1 MGFYVQFFCVF
12 SLHINLKTFY
22 IGLNNIYSD
31 KVHDIHKYN
40 VKIVGSD
47 SKPVAYLD
55 HLLELFIL
63 IQVDVARNFQKKDQI
78 KKTIKAMATYKMNKL
93 HLHLSDDEGWRL
105 EIPGIPELTNVSN
118 NS

>member
-1 MGFYVQFFCVF
+1 MPNGDPRDGFFYPTLTLMIDSYILEHYGVLCPVLLCFFIANQ
-12 SLHINLKTFY
+12 LANL
-22 IGLNNIYSD
+22 L
-31 KVHDIHKYN
+31 
-40 VKIVGSD
+40 
-47 SKPVAYLD
+47 
-55 HLLELFIL
+55 L

-105 EIPGIPELTNVSN
+105 EMPGIPELTNVSN